1 MTLQAGKGA
10 VKAMERT
17 LLIVKPDGIARG
29 LVGEIVSR
37 LERKG
42 IFIVGLKM
50 LRLNEGAARRMYSI
64 HEGKH
69 FYEPLI
75 RYITAGPVVAMVAEG
90 KGVTEMVRALAGP
103 TFGSGAPPGTIRG
116 DLAVSNRYNIVH
128 ASDSAESFERERPV
142 FFSEAEIVEVDPRR
156 LDWIYDTSSGDIV

>member
-1 MTLQAGKGA
+1 MDQ
-10 VKAMERT
+10 T
-17 LLIVKPDGIARG
+17 LLIVKPDGVARG
-29 LVGEIVSR
+29 VVGNILSR

-50 LRLNEGAARRMYSI
+50 LQLDEAAARRMYSI

-75 RYITAGPVVAMVAEG
+75 QYISSGPIVAVIAEG
-90 KGVTEMVRALAGP
+90 KGVIEMIRALAGP
-103 TFGSGAPPGTIRG
+103 TFGSAAPPGTIRG

-128 ASDSAESFERERPV
+128 ASDSPESFERERPV
-142 FFSEAEIVEVDPRR
+142 FFADDEIMPLGDDR
-156 LDWIYDTSSGDIV
+156 LKWIYDTTGGQIV